1 MFTGQGIPP
10 TLTIYDIAAVGT
22 IFNVCF
28 NVFCKICLLCLGFPA
43 HVLDAG
49 LQPPALHHNNRSA
62 TAHHQH
68 HHGSH
73 TPSNSTCSAKRLL
86 SGDQGEY
93 IV

>member
-10 TLTIYDIAAVGT
+10 TLLTIYDIAAVGT

-28 NVFCKICLLCLGFPA
+28 NIFSLGFPA

-49 LQPPALHHNNRSA
+49 LQPPALHHNNRSS